1 MLSSLKSTANAAFVE
16 QDSVQTLSSLDT
28 MINRMQGLKRKM
40 ETIHAE
46 EKVLHLHSR
55 KRLQHLQDLYE
66 IPSLADVKYDE
77 WSRVRLNRLLV
88 DYLLRSGYG
97 ESARALAREKGIEE
111 LVDLDVFVQCHKIKE
126 SLRQRNTQEC
136 LAWCAENRPM
146 MRKISVRIF
155 RLFIAFKILTIR
167 IYRAISNFNFG
178 YNSILSFVVTV
189 SFWKP
194 CSMPR
199 NSLLRM

>member
-1 MLSSLKSTANAAFVE
+1 
-16 QDSVQTLSSLDT
+16 

-40 ETIHAE
+40 ESLHEE
-46 EKVLHLHSR
+46 EKILHQHSK
-55 KRLQHLQDLYE
+55 KRIQHLQDLYE

-111 LVDLDVFVQCHKIKE
+111 LVDLEVFVQCHKIEE
-126 SLRQRNTQEC
+126 SLRRRSTQEC

-146 MRKISVRIF
+146 MRKTSVSFLRLLWVDMGTLTFRVCRIT
-155 RLFIAFKILTIR
+155 L
-167 IYRAISNFNFG
+167 
-178 YNSILSFVVTV
+178 NSSSGCNTILSFAAMD
-189 SFWKP
+189 S
-194 CSMPR
+194 S
-199 NSLLRM
+199 